1 MDDMFHLPVSEEKM
15 AAFLDGNLSADE
27 MGQMSAVIND
37 HEMLRQMVV
46 SSDII
51 DQEMEDYL
59 SQEGALP
66 DDISDPD
73 LAIPEVEESPW
84 QHVGKVGMVAAA
96 MAPPHYDLIDQIKEM
111 FQKLGEEE
119 NSDDQ

>member
-51 DQEMEDYL
+51 DQ
-59 SQEGALP
+59 
-66 DDISDPD
+66 
-73 LAIPEVEESPW
+73 
-84 QHVGKVGMVAAA
+84 
-96 MAPPHYDLIDQIKEM
+96 
-111 FQKLGEEE
+111 
-119 NSDDQ
+119 